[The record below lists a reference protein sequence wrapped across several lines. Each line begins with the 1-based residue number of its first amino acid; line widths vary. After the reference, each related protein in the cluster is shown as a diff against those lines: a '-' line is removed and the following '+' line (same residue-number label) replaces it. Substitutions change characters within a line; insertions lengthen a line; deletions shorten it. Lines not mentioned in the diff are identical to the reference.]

1 MNNHGDLVFLIV
13 EDEESNIIVLRML
26 LQKKYNA
33 EVLCARNGQ
42 QGVEIVEKRPDIDL
56 VFMDMK
62 MPVMDG
68 YTATGIIKK
77 MRSDLPVIAVTA
89 YGLNGQKNE
98 ILNAGCDD
106 YLAKPIQA
114 MQIFDKVKT
123 ILKLPDL

>member
-1 MNNHGDLVFLIV
+1 M
-13 EDEESNIIVLRML
+13 
-26 LQKKYNA
+26 
-33 EVLCARNGQ
+33 LCARNGQ

-89 YGLNGQKNE
+89 YGLNGQENE

>member
-13 EDEESNIIVLRML
+13 EDEESNIIVLRIL

-42 QGVEIVEKRPDIDL
+42 QGVEIVEKRSDIDL

-89 YGLNGQKNE
+89 YGLNGQENE

>member
-1 MNNHGDLVFLIV
+1 MNNQGDLVFLIV

-89 YGLNGQKNE
+89 YGLNGQENE

>member
-89 YGLNGQKNE
+89 YGLNGQENE

-123 ILKLPDL
+123 FLKLPDL

>member
-1 MNNHGDLVFLIV
+1 MNDKRELVFLIV
-13 EDEESNIIVLRML
+13 EDEESNIIVLRLL

-42 QGVEIVEKRPDIDL
+42 QAVDLVEKRPDIDL
-56 VFMDMK
+56 IFMDMK

-77 MRSDLPVIAVTA
+77 MNKDLPVIAVTA
-89 YGLNGQKNE
+89 YGLNGQRNE

-106 YLAKPIQA
+106 YLAKPIQSV
-114 MQIFDKVKT
+114 QIFDKVEKF
-123 ILKLPDL
+123 LNLPDE

>member
-62 MPVMDG
+62 MLVMDG

-89 YGLNGQKNE
+89 YGLNGQENE

>member
-1 MNNHGDLVFLIV
+1 MNNHGELVFLIV
-13 EDEESNIIVLRML
+13 EDEESNILVLRML
-26 LQKKYNA
+26 LQKRYKA

-42 QGVEIVEKRPDIDL
+42 QGVEIVEKRSDIDL

-77 MRSDLPVIAVTA
+77 MRKDLPVIAITA

-114 MQIFDKVKT
+114 MQIFDKVEKF
-123 ILKLPDL
+123 LKVTDL

>member
-77 MRSDLPVIAVTA
+77 CEATFR
-89 YGLNGQKNE
+89 
-98 ILNAGCDD
+98 
-106 YLAKPIQA
+106 
-114 MQIFDKVKT
+114 
-123 ILKLPDL
+123 

>member
-89 YGLNGQKNE
+89 YGLNGQENE

>member
-77 MRSDLPVIAVTA
+77 MRSNLPVIAVTA
-89 YGLNGQKNE
+89 YGLNGQENE

>member
-13 EDEESNIIVLRML
+13 EDEESNIIVLRIL

-89 YGLNGQKNE
+89 YGLNRQENE

>member
-77 MRSDLPVIAVTA
+77 MRSDLPVTAVTA

-123 ILKLPDL
+123 FLKLPDL

>member
-123 ILKLPDL
+123 FLKLPDL

>member
-13 EDEESNIIVLRML
+13 EDEESNIIVLRIL

-89 YGLNGQKNE
+89 YGLNGQENE

>member
-1 MNNHGDLVFLIV
+1 MNNQGDLVFLIV
-13 EDEESNIIVLRML
+13 EDEESNIIVLRIL

-89 YGLNGQKNE
+89 YGLNGQENE

>member
-1 MNNHGDLVFLIV
+1 MNNHGELVFLIV
-13 EDEESNIIVLRML
+13 EDEESNILVLRML
-26 LQKKYNA
+26 LQKRYKA

-42 QGVEIVEKRPDIDL
+42 QGVEIVEKRSDIDL

-77 MRSDLPVIAVTA
+77 MRKDLPVIAITA
-89 YGLNGQKNE
+89 YGLNEQKNE

-114 MQIFDKVKT
+114 MQIFDKVEKF
-123 ILKLPDL
+123 LKVTDL

>member
-77 MRSDLPVIAVTA
+77 MRSDLPVTAVTA
-89 YGLNGQKNE
+89 YGLNGQENE

-123 ILKLPDL
+123 FLKLPDL

>member
-1 MNNHGDLVFLIV
+1 
-13 EDEESNIIVLRML
+13 
-26 LQKKYNA
+26 
-33 EVLCARNGQ
+33 
-42 QGVEIVEKRPDIDL
+42 
-56 VFMDMK
+56 
-62 MPVMDG
+62 
-68 YTATGIIKK
+68 

-123 ILKLPDL
+123 FLKLPDL